1 MKALALVMLIA
12 TSASA
17 SPAADIPTQVK
28 EAFALAEGM
37 KMAVAD
43 YAAEHNAFPANN
55 EEARLPAATLI
66 QGRYVAQSA
75 VDGSK
80 MTFEFGPGSDASIQ
94 SKHLTMVGQLTD
106 GKVSWSCQS
115 EDLPASACPAD
126 CSCPSPS
133 ASP

>member
-17 SPAADIPTQVK
+17 SPAADVPTQVK

-43 YAAEHNAFPANN
+43 YAANHNAFPANN

-75 VDGSK
+75 VDGPK
-80 MTFEFGPGSDASIQ
+80 IVFTFGPRSDASIQ
-94 SKHLTMVGQLTD
+94 TKHLTLVGKITD
-106 GKVSWSCQS
+106 GAVAWTCQS
-115 EDLPASACPAD
+115 EDLPASACPSD
-126 CSCPSPS
+126 CSCSE
-133 ASP
+133 